1 MSVRL
6 LRAKVTAHTGVPGG
20 SESEYTFTLSY
31 EDADGVVTI
40 DGVRPEWLPFWGD
53 TLKVDPSKLIGK
65 IVPAQLSDPEN
76 RIEAFFYIPPMVS
89 DCGTSPGS
97 ALTEQER
104 AAAMIQMAVRS
115 QPSITA
121 DSTTSSGES

>member
-53 TLKVDPSKLIGK
+53 TLKVDP
-65 IVPAQLSDPEN
+65 
-76 RIEAFFYIPPMVS
+76 
-89 DCGTSPGS
+89 
-97 ALTEQER
+97 
-104 AAAMIQMAVRS
+104 
-115 QPSITA
+115 
-121 DSTTSSGES
+121 